1 MAYIALITWFCTVLA
16 GLYMLA
22 VWLIENDASDGN
34 AAASQLRAPVIFT
47 HLLLAVAGLCVWVAY
62 LILDRQVL
70 AWGAVTILGLIALL
84 GVAMFARWIPA
95 SREPGGPGVPVA
107 TAALPV
113 IQSAPPES
121 SFPVVV
127 VVGHGLL
134 AMSTV
139 VLVLL
144 TTLGVG
150 GS

>member
-1 MAYIALITWFCTVLA
+1 MAYVALITWFCTILA

-22 VWLIENDASDGN
+22 VWLIENDAADGN
-34 AAASQLRAPVIFT
+34 AAASELRAPVIIT

-62 LILDRQVL
+62 LILDRRVL
-70 AWGAVTILGLIALL
+70 AWGAVTILGMIALL

-95 SREPGGPGVPVA
+95 SREPGVPVA
-107 TAALPV
+107 VAAMPAAPPS
-113 IQSAPPES
+113 QPAPPES
-121 SFPVVV
+121 NFPLVVV
-127 VVGHGLL
+127 AGHGLL
-134 AMSTV
+134 ALSTV

>member
-1 MAYIALITWFCTVLA
+1 MAYIALITWFCTILA

-22 VWLIENDASDGN
+22 VWLIENDAGDGN

-95 SREPGGPGVPVA
+95 SREPGAPVA
-107 TAALPV
+107 AAAQPA